1 MKKLLRRWLDIDEIL
16 TNQRRISLLC
26 EEIIKFNSQI
36 QEKLDDINSINFIE
50 KLDKVEFNAE
60 RLNQMLLEL
69 KGVVAMSRAALQ
81 DKKNQHM

>member
-16 TNQRRISLLC
+16 TNQRRIDLLC